1 MLIVCPSCA
10 TSYTINPTSVGD
22 KGRTV
27 RCARCKSLW
36 FVTPPRPDA
45 GASVAAFVDD
55 VIAEAQGQP
64 PRQSDPPPPPPA
76 STMPPVREEIV
87 DGPIGQPIAA
97 SDDPQPPPAGD
108 EAAAFRAALDEPGAE
123 PGADAV
129 AVAGDPAPD
138 LPAEHVGEAPSLV
151 PPSEPLEGDA
161 AAVAPPAVEDV
172 EDFAAR
178 RARRHKKRQEKP
190 KSKLPYLIL
199 TLIGLN
205 AALLTWRADIVRMV
219 PAMASLYAA
228 IGMPVNVRGLEF
240 RDVKI
245 GSEDDGMN
253 VLVVEGTIVS
263 TSRHAVEVPRLRF
276 SLRNAAGH
284 EIYSWTAQAGR
295 SVLGPGESLPF
306 RSRLSSPP
314 EDAHDVLVRFLNA
327 RDVSGGN

>member
-10 TSYTINPTSVGD
+10 TSYTINPTSVGEL
-22 KGRTV
+22 GRTV
-27 RCARCKSLW
+27 RCARCKTLW
-36 FVTPPRPDA
+36 FVAPPRPNADET
-45 GASVAAFVDD
+45 VAAFVDD

-64 PRQSDPPPPPPA
+64 PQQAAAPPPT

-87 DGPIGQPIAA
+87 DGPISQPMAA
-97 SDDPQPPPAGD
+97 RDAQPAGD
-108 EAAAFRAALDEPGAE
+108 ETDAFRAALGEPGTQPA
-123 PGADAV
+123 ADAM
-129 AVAGDPAPD
+129 AANGDATEG
-138 LPAEHVGEAPSLV
+138 LPAEHIGEAPSLV

-161 AAVAPPAVEDV
+161 AAVAPPAIEDV

-178 RARRHKKRQEKP
+178 RSRRQKKRQEK

-199 TLIGLN
+199 TLIGIN

-276 SLRNAAGH
+276 SLRNVAGR

-314 EDAHDVLVRFLNA
+314 EDAHDVLVRFFNS
-327 RDVSGGN
+327 RDISGAN